1 MDGDGDLDILASDRK
16 GKNSRVFWLENPN
29 GTGEW
34 KEHVIGAVGVVD
46 VDGDGQMDIVG
57 TCEHADKEL
66 SGVFWLS
73 YSQSPTDKQWTDHD
87 IGGPL
92 GLKYD
97 RIEMIDGDGDL
108 DLMSCEDRDHLG
120 VFWYENASK

>member
-1 MDGDGDLDILASDRK
+1 
-16 GKNSRVFWLENPN
+16 
-29 GTGEW
+29 
-34 KEHVIGAVGVVD
+34 
-46 VDGDGQMDIVG
+46 MDIVG

-73 YSQSPTDKQWTDHD
+73 YSQSSADKQWTDHD

-97 RIEMIDGDGDL
+97 RIEMIDVDGDGDL
-108 DLMSCEDRDHLG
+108 DLMSCEERDQLG
-120 VFWYENASK
+120 VFWYENPTK